1 LANPDNAGSP
11 VVAGPPDLKQ
21 ASRRNL
27 KNMTTKFLTDKVAL
41 VTGASR
47 GLGKAIALALAAEG
61 ASIAAVARS
70 EEALAETLS
79 AIRAGGGVAE
89 PFACDVADGAAVEA
103 AVEKIA
109 ARFGHVDILVNNAGV
124 TRDGLLMR
132 MKSEDWDAVID
143 TNLKGA
149 FHLTKPVGRL
159 MVKQRAG
166 RIVNISSVIGLM
178 GNAGQANYAASKAG
192 LIGFSKSVAREFASR
207 DITCNVVC
215 PGFIE
220 TDMTR
225 GLSEDLRKKLLERIP
240 LQRLGQ
246 PDDVA
251 GTVAFLCSPAAS
263 YITGQILTVD
273 GGMVM

>member
-1 LANPDNAGSP
+1 
-11 VVAGPPDLKQ
+11 
-21 ASRRNL
+21 
-27 KNMTTKFLTDKVAL
+27 MTSKFLTDKVAL

-47 GLGKAIALALAAEG
+47 GLGKAIALALAGEG
-61 ASIAAVARS
+61 AAIAAVARS
-70 EEALAETLS
+70 EDALKETLE
-79 AIRAGGGVAE
+79 AIRAAGGVAE
-89 PFACDVADGAAVEA
+89 PFALDVADHAAAEA

-109 ARFGHVDILVNNAGV
+109 ARFKHVDVLVNNAGV

-132 MKSEDWDAVID
+132 MSGEAWDAVID

-149 FHLTKPVGRL
+149 FNLTKPVGRL
-159 MVKQRAG
+159 MVKQRSG
-166 RIVNISSVIGLM
+166 RIINISSVIGLM

-207 DITCNVVC
+207 SITCNVVC

-225 GLSEDLRKKLLERIP
+225 DLSDDLRKNLLERIP

-246 PDDVA
+246 PADVA
-251 GTVAFLCSPAAS
+251 GAVAFLCSPAAS

>member
-1 LANPDNAGSP
+1 MPSTN
-11 VVAGPPDLKQ
+11 
-21 ASRRNL
+21 
-27 KNMTTKFLTDKVAL
+27 FLSGQVAL

-47 GLGKAIALALAAEG
+47 GLGKAIAKSLAAQG
-61 ASIAAVARS
+61 ASIAVVARS
-70 EEALAETLS
+70 EDALKDTLE
-79 AIRAGGGVAE
+79 AIRAAGGTAE
-89 PFACDVADGAAVEA
+89 PFPVDVADSAAVDA

-109 ARFGHVDILVNNAGV
+109 ARFSKIDILVNNAGV
-124 TRDGLLMR
+124 TRDGLLAR
-132 MKSEDWDAVID
+132 MTSEAWDTVIN

-149 FHLTKPVGRL
+149 FNFTRQVGRI
-159 MVKQRAG
+159 MVKQRSG

-192 LIGFSKSVAREFASR
+192 LIGFTKSVAKEFASR
-207 DITCNVVC
+207 GITCNVVC

-220 TDMTR
+220 TDMTKD
-225 GLSEDLRKKLLERIP
+225 LSEELKKKLLERIP

-251 GTVAFLCSPAAS
+251 GVVEFLCSPAAG
-263 YITGQILTVD
+263 YITGQIITVD

>member
-1 LANPDNAGSP
+1 MPS
-11 VVAGPPDLKQ
+11 
-21 ASRRNL
+21 SS
-27 KNMTTKFLTDKVAL
+27 FLTDKVAL

-47 GLGKAIALALAAEG
+47 GLGRAIAIALAQKG

-70 EEALAETLS
+70 EDALKETVE
-79 AIRAGGGVAE
+79 AIRAFGGTVEAY
-89 PFACDVADGAAVEA
+89 AADVASEASVDA

-109 ARFGHVDILVNNAGV
+109 ARFQHIDVLVNNAGV

-132 MKSEDWDAVID
+132 MKSDDWDAVLD

-149 FHLTKPVGRL
+149 FHLVKPVARL
-159 MVKQRAG
+159 MVRQRSG
-166 RIVNISSVIGLM
+166 RIVNISSVIGLI

-192 LIGFSKSVAREFASR
+192 LIGFTKSVAKEFASR
-207 DITCNVVC
+207 NITCNVVC

-225 GLSEDLRKKLLERIP
+225 DLGDEVRKKLLERIP

-246 PDDVA
+246 PEDVA

-263 YITGQILTVD
+263 YMTGQILTVD

>member
-1 LANPDNAGSP
+1 MPS
-11 VVAGPPDLKQ
+11 
-21 ASRRNL
+21 S
-27 KNMTTKFLTDKVAL
+27 KFLTDKVAL

-47 GLGKAIALALAAEG
+47 GLGKSIALALAQEG
-61 ASIAAVARS
+61 AAVAAVARS
-70 EEALAETLS
+70 EDALKETVE
-79 AIRAGGGVAE
+79 AIRAAGGTVE
-89 PFACDVADGAAVEA
+89 PYAVNVADEAAVEA

-109 ARFGHVDILVNNAGV
+109 ARFQHIDVLVNNAGV

-132 MKSEDWDAVID
+132 MKSEDWDAVIN

-149 FHLTKPVGRL
+149 FHLTKPVARM
-159 MVKQRAG
+159 MVKQRGG

-192 LIGFSKSVAREFASR
+192 LIGFTKSVAKEFASR
-207 DITCNVVC
+207 GITCNVVC

-220 TDMTR
+220 TDMTKD
-225 GLSEDLRKKLLERIP
+225 LNDDLRKKLMERIP

-251 GTVAFLCSPAAS
+251 GAVAFLCSPAAS
-263 YITGQILTVD
+263 YITGQVLTVD

>member
-1 LANPDNAGSP
+1 MS
-11 VVAGPPDLKQ
+11 
-21 ASRRNL
+21 S
-27 KNMTTKFLTDKVAL
+27 KFLTNQVAL

-47 GLGKAIALALAAEG
+47 GLGKAIALALTREG

-70 EEALAETLS
+70 EEALKETLET
-79 AIRAGGGVAE
+79 IRAAGGTAE
-89 PFACDVADGAAVEA
+89 PFALDVADGTAVDA
-103 AVEKIA
+103 VVEKIA
-109 ARFGHVDILVNNAGV
+109 AHFGHIDILVNNAGV
-124 TRDGLLMR
+124 TRDGLLAR
-132 MKSEDWDAVID
+132 MTSEAWDTVLN

-149 FHLTKPVGRL
+149 FNLTRPVGRL
-159 MVKQRAG
+159 MVKQRSG
-166 RIVNISSVIGLM
+166 RIINISSVIGLM

-207 DITCNVVC
+207 GITCNVVC

-220 TDMTR
+220 TDMTKD
-225 GLSEDLRKKLLERIP
+225 LNEDLRKKLLERIP

-246 PDDVA
+246 PEDIA
-251 GTVAFLCSPAAS
+251 GVVTFLCSPAAN

>member
-1 LANPDNAGSP
+1 
-11 VVAGPPDLKQ
+11 
-21 ASRRNL
+21 
-27 KNMTTKFLTDKVAL
+27 MTTKFLTDKVAL

-47 GLGKAIALALAAEG
+47 GLGKAIALALASEG
-61 ASIAAVARS
+61 ASIAAVARG
-70 EEALAETLS
+70 EEALQETVE
-79 AIRAGGGVAE
+79 AIRATGGVAE
-89 PFACDVADGAAVEA
+89 PYALDVADEAAVEA

-109 ARFGHVDILVNNAGV
+109 ARFQHIDILVNNAGV

-132 MKSEDWDAVID
+132 MKSEDWDAVLS

-149 FHLTKPVGRL
+149 FHLTKQVGRL

-207 DITCNVVC
+207 NITCNVVC

-225 GLSEDLRKKLLERIP
+225 GLGEDLRKKLLERIP
-240 LQRLGQ
+240 LQRLGR
-246 PDDVA
+246 PEDVA
-251 GTVAFLCSPAAS
+251 GAVVFLCSPAAS

>member
-1 LANPDNAGSP
+1 MPS
-11 VVAGPPDLKQ
+11 
-21 ASRRNL
+21 S
-27 KNMTTKFLTDKVAL
+27 KFLTDKVAL

-70 EEALAETLS
+70 EDALKETVE
-79 AIRAGGGVAE
+79 AIRAAGGTAE
-89 PFACDVADGAAVEA
+89 PFALDVSDHAAADAT
-103 AVEKIA
+103 VEKIV
-109 ARFGHVDILVNNAGV
+109 ARFQHIDVLVNNAGV

-132 MKSEDWDAVID
+132 MSSEAWDTVLD

-149 FHLTKPVGRL
+149 FNLTKPVARL
-159 MVKQRAG
+159 MLRQRAG
-166 RIVNISSVIGLM
+166 RIINISSVIGLI

-192 LIGFSKSVAREFASR
+192 LIGFSKSVARELASR
-207 DITCNVVC
+207 GITCNVVC

-220 TDMTR
+220 TDMTK
-225 GLSEDLRKKLLERIP
+225 GLSDELSKKLLGEIP

-246 PDDVA
+246 PEDIA
-251 GTVAFLCSPAAS
+251 GVVAFLSSPAAS
-263 YITGQILTVD
+263 YITGQVLTVD

>member
-1 LANPDNAGSP
+1 MS
-11 VVAGPPDLKQ
+11 
-21 ASRRNL
+21 S
-27 KNMTTKFLTDKVAL
+27 KFLTDKVAL

-61 ASIAAVARS
+61 AAIAAVARS
-70 EEALAETLS
+70 EEALRETFE
-79 AIRAGGGVAE
+79 AIRAAGGTAE
-89 PFACDVADGAAVEA
+89 PFALDVSDSAAVEA
-103 AVEKIA
+103 AVDKIA
-109 ARFGHVDILVNNAGV
+109 ARFAHIDILVNNAGV

-132 MKSEDWDAVID
+132 MTSEAWDAVIN

-149 FHLTKPVGRL
+149 FNLTKPVGRL
-159 MVKQRAG
+159 MVRQRAG
-166 RIVNISSVIGLM
+166 RIINISSVIGLM

-192 LIGFSKSVAREFASR
+192 LIGFTKSVAREFASR
-207 DITCNVVC
+207 GITCNVVC

-225 GLSEDLRKKLLERIP
+225 DLSEEIRKGLLERIP

-246 PDDVA
+246 PEDVA
-251 GTVAFLCSPAAS
+251 GVVAFLCSPAAN

>member
-1 LANPDNAGSP
+1 MSNPY
-11 VVAGPPDLKQ
+11 LK
-21 ASRRNL
+21 
-27 KNMTTKFLTDKVAL
+27 DKVAL

-47 GLGKAIALALAAEG
+47 GLGKAIALALADQG

-70 EEALAETLS
+70 EDALKETAEAVRA
-79 AIRAGGGVAE
+79 AGGTLE
-89 PFACDVADGAAVEA
+89 PYALNVADDAAVEA
-103 AVEKIA
+103 TVEKIA
-109 ARFGHVDILVNNAGV
+109 ARFQHIDVLVNNAGV

-132 MKSEDWDAVID
+132 MKSEDWDIVLN

-149 FHLTKPVGRL
+149 FNLTKPVGRL

-192 LIGFSKSVAREFASR
+192 LIGFTKSVAKEFASR
-207 DITCNVVC
+207 GITCNVVC

-220 TDMTR
+220 TDMTKDL
-225 GLSEDLRKKLLERIP
+225 GEDLRKKLLERIP
-240 LQRLGQ
+240 LQRLGS
-246 PDDVA
+246 PEDVA
-251 GTVAFLCSPAAS
+251 GVVAFLCSPAAS

>member
-1 LANPDNAGSP
+1 
-11 VVAGPPDLKQ
+11 
-21 ASRRNL
+21 
-27 KNMTTKFLTDKVAL
+27 MTAKFLSDKVAL

-61 ASIAAVARS
+61 ASIAAIARS
-70 EEALAETLS
+70 EEALKETLD
-79 AIRAGGGVAE
+79 AIHANGGVVE
-89 PFACDVADGAAVEA
+89 PYALDVSDEAAVEA
-103 AVEKIA
+103 TVEKIA
-109 ARFGHVDILVNNAGV
+109 ARFQHVDILVNNAGV

-132 MKSEDWDAVID
+132 MKSADWDAVID

-149 FHLTKPVGRL
+149 FHLTKPVGRM

-207 DITCNVVC
+207 NITCNVVC

-225 GLSEDLRKKLLERIP
+225 GLGEDLRKKLLEKIP

-251 GTVAFLCSPAAS
+251 GAVAFLCSPAAS

>member
-1 LANPDNAGSP
+1 MS
-11 VVAGPPDLKQ
+11 Q
-21 ASRRNL
+21 
-27 KNMTTKFLTDKVAL
+27 KFLTDKVAL

-47 GLGKAIALALAAEG
+47 GLGRAISLALAAEG

-70 EEALAETLS
+70 EEALKETLE
-79 AIRAGGGVAE
+79 AIRATGGVAE
-89 PFACDVADGAAVEA
+89 PFPLNVADEA
-103 AVEKIA
+103 AAEATVEKIT
-109 ARFGHVDILVNNAGV
+109 ARFQHIDILVNNAGV

-159 MVKQRAG
+159 MVRQRAG
-166 RIVNISSVIGLM
+166 RIINISSVIGLM

-207 DITCNVVC
+207 NITCNVVC

-246 PDDVA
+246 PADVA
-251 GTVAFLCSPAAS
+251 GAVAFLCSPAAS

>member
-1 LANPDNAGSP
+1 MPS
-11 VVAGPPDLKQ
+11 
-21 ASRRNL
+21 S
-27 KNMTTKFLTDKVAL
+27 KFLSDKVAL

-47 GLGKAIALALAAEG
+47 GLGKAISLALAAEG
-61 ASIAAVARS
+61 ASVAAVARS
-70 EEALAETLS
+70 EAALEETL
-79 AIRAGGGVAE
+79 ATIRAAGGVAE
-89 PFACDVADGAAVEA
+89 PFALDVADGTAVDA
-103 AVEKIA
+103 VVEKIV
-109 ARFGHVDILVNNAGV
+109 ARFGHIDVLVNNAGV

-132 MKSEDWDAVID
+132 MTTEAWDTVID

-149 FHLTKPVGRL
+149 FNLTKPVGRL

-192 LIGFSKSVAREFASR
+192 LIGFTKSVAREFASR
-207 DITCNVVC
+207 GITCNVVC

-225 GLSEDLRKKLLERIP
+225 DLSDDLKKSLLERIP
-240 LQRLGQ
+240 LHRLGQ
-246 PDDVA
+246 PEDVA
-251 GTVAFLCSPAAS
+251 GVVAFLCSPAAN
-263 YITGQILTVD
+263 YITGQILSVD

>member
-1 LANPDNAGSP
+1 M
-11 VVAGPPDLKQ
+11 
-21 ASRRNL
+21 AS
-27 KNMTTKFLTDKVAL
+27 KFLIDKVAL

-47 GLGKAIALALAAEG
+47 GLGKAISLALAAEG

-70 EEALAETLS
+70 EEALRETLE
-79 AIRAGGGVAE
+79 AIRATGGVAE
-89 PFACDVADGAAVEA
+89 PFPLDVANEAAVEA

-109 ARFGHVDILVNNAGV
+109 ARFQHIDILVNNAGV

-132 MKSEDWDAVID
+132 MKSEDWDAVLN

-149 FHLTKPVGRL
+149 FHLTKQVGRL
-159 MVKQRAG
+159 MVRQRAG
-166 RIVNISSVIGLM
+166 RIINISSVIGLM

-207 DITCNVVC
+207 SITCNVVC

-220 TDMTR
+220 TDMTS
-225 GLSEDLRKKLLERIP
+225 GLSEDLRKKLLDRIP
-240 LQRLGQ
+240 LQRLGR

-251 GTVAFLCSPAAS
+251 GAVAFLCSPAAS

>member
-1 LANPDNAGSP
+1 MNEKL
-11 VVAGPPDLKQ
+11 
-21 ASRRNL
+21 
-27 KNMTTKFLTDKVAL
+27 LTGKVAL

-47 GLGKAIALALAAEG
+47 GLGKAIALNLASQG
-61 ASIAAVARS
+61 AAIAAVART
-70 EEALAETLS
+70 EEALQETLET
-79 AIRAGGGVAE
+79 IRAAGGLAE
-89 PFACDVADGAAVEA
+89 PFAGDVSDGAAMETL
-103 AVEKIA
+103 VEKIA
-109 ARFGHVDILVNNAGV
+109 ARFEHIDILVNNAGV
-124 TRDGLLMR
+124 TRDGLLAR
-132 MKSEDWDAVID
+132 MSSEAWDTVID

-149 FHLTKPVGRL
+149 FNLTRTVGRL
-159 MVKQRAG
+159 MVRQRAG

-207 DITCNVVC
+207 GITCNVVC

-225 GLSEDLRKKLLERIP
+225 ELGEDLRKKLLERIP
-240 LQRLGQ
+240 LQRFGQ

-251 GTVAFLCSPAAS
+251 GVVQFLCSPSAS

>member
-1 LANPDNAGSP
+1 
-11 VVAGPPDLKQ
+11 
-21 ASRRNL
+21 
-27 KNMTTKFLTDKVAL
+27 MTPKFLTDKVAL

-47 GLGKAIALALAAEG
+47 GLGKAIAIALAAEG

-70 EEALAETLS
+70 EEALKETVEV
-79 AIRAGGGVAE
+79 IRATGGTVE
-89 PFACDVADGAAVEA
+89 PYALDVADAAAVEA

-109 ARFGHVDILVNNAGV
+109 ARFQHVDILVNNAGV

-132 MKSEDWDAVID
+132 MKSEDWDSVID

-166 RIVNISSVIGLM
+166 RIINISSVIGLM

-207 DITCNVVC
+207 NITCNVVC

-225 GLSEDLRKKLLERIP
+225 GLGEEMRKKLLDRIP
-240 LQRLGQ
+240 LQRLGR

-251 GTVAFLCSPAAS
+251 GAVAFLCSPAAS

>member
-1 LANPDNAGSP
+1 MNP
-11 VVAGPPDLKQ
+11 
-21 ASRRNL
+21 
-27 KNMTTKFLTDKVAL
+27 KFLTNQVAL

-70 EEALAETLS
+70 EDALKDTVET
-79 AIRAGGGVAE
+79 IRASGGTVE
-89 PFACDVADGAAVEA
+89 PYAVDVADSASVDA

-109 ARFGHVDILVNNAGV
+109 ARFQHIDILVNNAGV
-124 TRDGLLMR
+124 TRDGLLAR
-132 MKSEDWDAVID
+132 MTGEAWDAVIN

-149 FHLTKPVGRL
+149 FHLTRPVGRL
-159 MVKQRAG
+159 MVKQRSG

-207 DITCNVVC
+207 GITCNVVC
-215 PGFIE
+215 PGFID
-220 TDMTR
+220 TDMTKD
-225 GLSEDLRKKLLERIP
+225 LSDDLKKKLLERIP
-240 LQRLGQ
+240 LQRLGK
-246 PDDVA
+246 PEDIA
-251 GTVAFLCSPAAS
+251 GVVAFLCSPAAN

>member
-1 LANPDNAGSP
+1 MAIEFMS
-11 VVAGPPDLKQ
+11 
-21 ASRRNL
+21 S
-27 KNMTTKFLTDKVAL
+27 KFLTDKVAL

-70 EEALAETLS
+70 EEALKETLET
-79 AIRAGGGVAE
+79 IRAAGGVAE
-89 PFACDVADGAAVEA
+89 AFALDVADESAVEF
-103 AVEKIA
+103 AVEKIVE
-109 ARFGHVDILVNNAGV
+109 RFQHVDVLVNNAGV

-132 MKSEDWDAVID
+132 MKSEDWDAVIN

-149 FHLTKPVGRL
+149 FLLTKPVGRL
-159 MVKQRAG
+159 MVKQRSG
-166 RIVNISSVIGLM
+166 RIINISSVIGLM

-192 LIGFSKSVAREFASR
+192 LIGFTKSVAREFATR
-207 DITCNVVC
+207 NITCNVVC

-225 GLSEDLRKKLLERIP
+225 GLGDVLRKKLLEQIP
-240 LQRLGQ
+240 LQRLGR
-246 PDDVA
+246 PEDVA
-251 GTVAFLCSPAAS
+251 GVVAFLCSPAAS

>member
-1 LANPDNAGSP
+1 MPSP
-11 VVAGPPDLKQ
+11 
-21 ASRRNL
+21 
-27 KNMTTKFLTDKVAL
+27 KFLTDKVAL

-47 GLGKAIALALAAEG
+47 GLGKAIALALAQEG
-61 ASIAAVARS
+61 AAIAAVARS
-70 EEALAETLS
+70 EDALKETLE
-79 AIRAGGGVAE
+79 AIRALGGTVE
-89 PFACDVADGAAVEA
+89 PFALDVADESAVEA

-109 ARFGHVDILVNNAGV
+109 ARFGHIDILVNNAGV

-132 MKSEDWDAVID
+132 MKAEDWDAVIN

-149 FHLTKPVGRL
+149 FHLTKPVGRM

-166 RIVNISSVIGLM
+166 RIINISSVIGLM

-192 LIGFSKSVAREFASR
+192 LIGFTKSVAREFASR
-207 DITCNVVC
+207 NITCNVVC

-220 TDMTR
+220 TDMTK
-225 GLSEDLRKKLLERIP
+225 GLGEDLRRKLLEKIP
-240 LQRLGQ
+240 LARLGQ

-251 GTVAFLCSPAAS
+251 GVVAFLASPAAS

>member
-1 LANPDNAGSP
+1 MS
-11 VVAGPPDLKQ
+11 
-21 ASRRNL
+21 
-27 KNMTTKFLTDKVAL
+27 TKFLTDKVAL

-61 ASIAAVARS
+61 AAIAAVARS
-70 EEALAETLS
+70 EEALKETLE
-79 AIRAGGGVAE
+79 AIRAAGGVTE
-89 PFACDVADGAAVEA
+89 GFALNVADDVAVEA
-103 AVEKIA
+103 TIEKIT
-109 ARFGHVDILVNNAGV
+109 ARFSHVDVLVNNAGV

-132 MKSEDWDAVID
+132 MKSDDWDVVLD

-149 FHLTKPVGRL
+149 FNLTKPVGRL

-166 RIVNISSVIGLM
+166 RIINISSVIGLM

-207 DITCNVVC
+207 NITCNVVC

-220 TDMTR
+220 TDMTK
-225 GLSEDLRKKLLERIP
+225 GLSEDLRKKLLEKIP
-240 LQRLGQ
+240 LARLGQ
-246 PDDVA
+246 PEDVA
-251 GTVAFLCSPAAS
+251 GVVAFLCSPAAS

>member
-1 LANPDNAGSP
+1 
-11 VVAGPPDLKQ
+11 
-21 ASRRNL
+21 
-27 KNMTTKFLTDKVAL
+27 MKFLTDKVAL

-70 EEALAETLS
+70 EEALKETLE
-79 AIRAGGGVAE
+79 AIRAAGGVAE
-89 PFACDVADGAAVEA
+89 PYAFDVADGAAVEA

-109 ARFGHVDILVNNAGV
+109 ARFQHIDILVNNAGV

-132 MKSEDWDAVID
+132 MKSEDWDAVLD

-166 RIVNISSVIGLM
+166 RIINISSVIGLM

-207 DITCNVVC
+207 GITCNVVC

-225 GLSEDLRKKLLERIP
+225 DLGEDVRKKLLERIP

-251 GTVAFLCSPAAS
+251 GAVTFLCSPAAS

>member
-1 LANPDNAGSP
+1 MPS
-11 VVAGPPDLKQ
+11 
-21 ASRRNL
+21 S
-27 KNMTTKFLTDKVAL
+27 KFLADKVAL

-47 GLGKAIALALAAEG
+47 GLGRAIALALAAEG
-61 ASIAAVARS
+61 ATIAAVARS
-70 EEALAETLS
+70 EDALKDTVEAV
-79 AIRAGGGVAE
+79 RGAGSSAE
-89 PFACDVADGAAVEA
+89 PFALDVSDSAAADAL
-103 AVEKIA
+103 VEKVA
-109 ARFGHVDILVNNAGV
+109 AKFGHIDILVNNAGV

-132 MKSEDWDAVID
+132 MKSEDWDAVIN

-149 FHLTKPVGRL
+149 FNLTKPVGRL

-166 RIVNISSVIGLM
+166 RIINISSVIGLM

-192 LIGFSKSVAREFASR
+192 LIGFTKSVAKEFASR
-207 DITCNVVC
+207 GITCNVVC

-220 TDMTR
+220 TDMTKNL
-225 GLSEDLRKKLLERIP
+225 GEDLRKKLLERIP

-251 GTVAFLCSPAAS
+251 GAVAFLCSPAAS

>member
-1 LANPDNAGSP
+1 
-11 VVAGPPDLKQ
+11 
-21 ASRRNL
+21 
-27 KNMTTKFLTDKVAL
+27 MKFLTDKVAL

-70 EEALAETLS
+70 EEALKETLE
-79 AIRAGGGVAE
+79 AIRAAGGVAE
-89 PFACDVADGAAVEA
+89 PYAFDVADGAAVEA

-109 ARFGHVDILVNNAGV
+109 ARFQHIDILVNNAGV

-132 MKSEDWDAVID
+132 MKSEDWDAVLD

-166 RIVNISSVIGLM
+166 RIINISSVIGLM

-207 DITCNVVC
+207 GITCNVVC

-225 GLSEDLRKKLLERIP
+225 DLGEDVRKKLLERIP

-251 GTVAFLCSPAAS
+251 GTVTFLCSPSAS

>member
-1 LANPDNAGSP
+1 MNE
-11 VVAGPPDLKQ
+11 KY
-21 ASRRNL
+21 
-27 KNMTTKFLTDKVAL
+27 LTDKVAL

-70 EEALAETLS
+70 EDVLKETLE
-79 AIRAGGGVAE
+79 AVRAAGAVAE
-89 PFACDVADGAAVEA
+89 PFALDVADNAAAEA
-103 AVEKIA
+103 TVEKIT
-109 ARFGHVDILVNNAGV
+109 ARFGHIDILVNNAGV

-132 MKSEDWDAVID
+132 MTTEAWDAVIN

-149 FHLTKPVGRL
+149 FNLTKPVGRL

-166 RIVNISSVIGLM
+166 RIINISSVIGLM

-192 LIGFSKSVAREFASR
+192 LIGFTKSVAKEFASR
-207 DITCNVVC
+207 GITCNVIC

-220 TDMTR
+220 TDMTA
-225 GLSEDLRKKLLERIP
+225 GLGEEIRKKLLERIP
-240 LQRLGQ
+240 LARLGQ
-246 PDDVA
+246 PEDIA
-251 GTVAFLCSPAAS
+251 GAVAFLCSPPAS
-263 YITGQILTVD
+263 YMTGQILTVD

>member
-1 LANPDNAGSP
+1 MPS
-11 VVAGPPDLKQ
+11 
-21 ASRRNL
+21 S
-27 KNMTTKFLTDKVAL
+27 KFLTDKIAL

-47 GLGKAIALALAAEG
+47 GLGKAIALALAQEG
-61 ASIAAVARS
+61 ASIAAVART
-70 EEALAETLS
+70 EAALQETLE
-79 AIRAGGGVAE
+79 AIRATGGVAE
-89 PFACDVADGAAVEA
+89 AYALDVADGAAVEA

-109 ARFGHVDILVNNAGV
+109 ARFQHIDILVNNAGV

-132 MKSEDWDAVID
+132 MKSEDWDAVLD

-149 FHLTKPVGRL
+149 FHLTKQVGRL

-166 RIVNISSVIGLM
+166 RIINISSVIGLM

-207 DITCNVVC
+207 NITCNVVC

-225 GLSEDLRKKLLERIP
+225 GLGEDMRKKLLDRIP

-251 GTVAFLCSPAAS
+251 GAVSFLCSPAAN